1 MHQRACYAANGNHK
15 ARWLFLK
22 TCGAESSGSG
32 WREGREKGTE
42 QGRSFDLEGLNR
54 FGNSDHS
61 RSGNPA
67 CAHHAS
73 GRELPTYVHTAVV
86 YMKHT
91 RQLFSPVLSL
101 SISHGCVPTFFLTLF
116 LEHEKNAQLTR
127 YRQRHTWTKQTTRT
141 ASWKAGREGRV
152 ETAETESSRG

>member
-1 MHQRACYAANGNHK
+1 MCTPRIRQRA
-15 ARWLFLK
+15 
-22 TCGAESSGSG
+22 
-32 WREGREKGTE
+32 
-42 QGRSFDLEGLNR
+42 
-54 FGNSDHS
+54 
-61 RSGNPA
+61 
-67 CAHHAS
+67 
-73 GRELPTYVHTAVV
+73 TYLRTYGCCVHEA
-86 YMKHT
+86 T

-152 ETAETESSRG
+152 ETAETESSRGRRERCRFAGRSPRASRRFKLFAVLGEQPGVHTTRIRFFRLFFIFL